1 MHYEPK
7 GVISMSNNKNNDN
20 AAILAFLTGAV
31 IAAGVTLLLTPKT
44 GKEVREKIGEA
55 KDDAFDKLKCCAKE
69 AKFRMSPKTKG
80 EVLQYDG
87 GDGWI

>member
-1 MHYEPK
+1 
-7 GVISMSNNKNNDN
+7 MSDNRNNETT
-20 AAILAFLTGAV
+20 AILAFLTGAAL
-31 IAAGVTLLLTPKT
+31 AAGITLLLTPKT

-55 KDDAFDKLKCCAKE
+55 KDEAFDKLKFCAKE

-80 EVLQYDG
+80 EALQYDG